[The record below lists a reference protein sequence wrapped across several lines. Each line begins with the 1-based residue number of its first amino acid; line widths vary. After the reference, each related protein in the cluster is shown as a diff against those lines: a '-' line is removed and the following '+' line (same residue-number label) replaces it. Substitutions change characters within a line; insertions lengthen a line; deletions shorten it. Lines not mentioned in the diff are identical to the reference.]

1 MPRAVALP
9 LRQIDVDKFHRWNL
23 PCCCCFS
30 FCCCCSV
37 ECRTHCWIPYKCF
50 TYCEITIAKIWQTVA
65 RVAQEIERISLNIYF
80 LDLFCK
86 CLLAPRAFAVC
97 KRVWAWHTYAI
108 YLSIAV
114 GTLQDLTICQG
125 SGKLTCG
132 WPRCCSSIFSLSL
145 LHSLFSLL
153 LNRLLELAL
162 TIAAEDYRKSII
174 RRTLHGNKMAK
185 RFCIVLL
192 IFLCFAWNLA
202 NAIKIHQRASNLM
215 CILFNRHIIQLDYVY
230 CIIS

>member
-1 MPRAVALP
+1 MFYIL
-9 LRQIDVDKFHRWNL
+9 WNNN
-23 PCCCCFS
+23 
-30 FCCCCSV
+30 
-37 ECRTHCWIPYKCF
+37 
-50 TYCEITIAKIWQTVA
+50 CEILANGSEGCPRNRKNI
-65 RVAQEIERISLNIYF
+65 IEYIFSWFILQV
-80 LDLFCK
+80 
-86 CLLAPRAFAVC
+86 LACASC
-97 KRVWAWHTYAI
+97 ICSVWAWHTYAI

-125 SGKLTCG
+125 SG
-132 WPRCCSSIFSLSL
+132 RCCSSIFSLSL